1 VLSRPEGFISIMR
14 LFRRNA
20 FTLIELLVVIAIIAI
35 LIGLLLPAVQK
46 VREAAARTQCSN
58 NTKQI
63 GIACHAY
70 HDTIGTLPPAVLMN
84 TSVTDS
90 TVYTQNFGPNWAVLI
105 LPYIEQ
111 NNLYSQVQASI
122 QAYPTTAAEAGWRS
136 IVGTRIKT
144 YLCPSDVG
152 AEVLCTRASN
162 NWARG
167 NYGANAGPGM
177 FWLTTRPGA
186 VNDAAILNTGGVLSE
201 NSPNFSGAGGYPMAP
216 LSGGGVM
223 GVNTG
228 ITLLAITDGTSATI
242 MVDEL
247 RIGPS
252 ANDLRGTWAM
262 GQCGASISAGN
273 GRGDSAGPNI
283 SLSGWD
289 DINGADDRPDIGMGA
304 CAGCGSQQVTA
315 KSKHTGG
322 VNTLFGDG
330 SIRFI
335 RNGVDQ
341 RTWFLLHSRNDGQVI
356 TVDY

>member
-1 VLSRPEGFISIMR
+1 MR

-84 TSVTDS
+84 TSVANTQRWD
-90 TVYTQNFGPNWAVLI
+90 QNFGPNWAVLI

-144 YLCPSDVG
+144 YLCPSDTG
-152 AEVLCTRASN
+152 AEIACTRASN
-162 NWARG
+162 TWARG
-167 NYGANAGPGM
+167 NYGANTGPGL
-177 FWLTTRPGA
+177 FWAINNTDGA
-186 VNDAAILNTGGVLSE
+186 VLSTGGKLTE
-201 NSPNFSGAGGYPMAP
+201 NIPTFSGAGGYSGLAYA
-216 LSGGGVM
+216 GGGMM

-228 ITLLAITDGTSATI
+228 IKLTDVPDGTSATI
-242 MVDEL
+242 LVDEL

-252 ANDLRGTWAM
+252 ANDIRGTWAM

-273 GRGDSAGPNI
+273 GRADSPGPNI
-283 SLSGWD
+283 SLDGYD
-289 DINGADDRPDIGMGA
+289 DIYQGDNRPDIGMGA
-304 CAGCGSQQVTA
+304 YTSDSNQVTA

-322 VNTLFGDG
+322 VSTLFGDG

>member
-1 VLSRPEGFISIMR
+1 MPL
-14 LFRRNA
+14 RRHA

-46 VREAAARTQCSN
+46 VREAAARLQCQN
-58 NTKQI
+58 NMKQI
-63 GIACHAY
+63 GVACHAY
-70 HDTIGTLPPAVLMN
+70 HDSVSNLPPAVLMN
-84 TSVTDS
+84 SSVTDPALW
-90 TVYTQNFGPNWAVLI
+90 TQNFGPNWAVLI

-111 NNLYSQVQASI
+111 GNLFSQVSASI

-144 YLCPSDVG
+144 YLCPSDTG
-152 AEVLCTRASN
+152 ADVACTRASN
-162 NWARG
+162 TWARG

-177 FWLTTRPGA
+177 FRVNAQDGA
-186 VNDAAILNTGGVLSE
+186 VVSSGGVLVE
-201 NSPNFSGAGGYPMAP
+201 TSPNFSGAGGYPMAP

-223 GVNTG
+223 CVNSGKKLTE
-228 ITLLAITDGTSATI
+228 ITDGTSSTI

-252 ANDLRGTWAM
+252 ANDIRGTWAM

-273 GRGDSAGPNI
+273 GRDDTPGPNI
-283 SLSGWD
+283 SKDGND
-289 DINGADDRPDIGMGA
+289 DIYLGDNQPLIGMGSWPGA
-304 CAGCGSQQVTA
+304 SYQVTA

-335 RNGVDQ
+335 RDGVDQ

-356 TVDY
+356 SVDY

>member
-1 VLSRPEGFISIMR
+1 M
-14 LFRRNA
+14 
-20 FTLIELLVVIAIIAI
+20 IAIIAI

-46 VREAAARTQCSN
+46 VREAAARVQCQN
-58 NTKQI
+58 NMKQI

-70 HDTIGTLPPAVLMN
+70 HDSLGRLPPAVLLN
-84 TSVTDS
+84 SSVTSS
-90 TVYTQNFGPNWAVLI
+90 TSNSQNFGPNWAVLI

-111 NNLYSQVQASI
+111 ANLYSQVSASI
-122 QAYPTTAAEAGWRS
+122 QAYPTTAAENGWRS
-136 IVGTRIKT
+136 IVGTRVKT
-144 YLCPSDVG
+144 YLCPSDTG
-152 AEVLCTRASN
+152 AEVACTRASN
-162 NWARG
+162 TWARG

-177 FWLTTRPGA
+177 FWIGGNDGAIANVGGKLT
-186 VNDAAILNTGGVLSE
+186 E
-201 NSPNFSGAGGYPMAP
+201 NSPTFSGSGGYSGLQYP
-216 LSGGGVM
+216 GGGMM
-223 GVNTG
+223 GANTG
-228 ITLLAITDGTSATI
+228 IRLTDVTDGTSATI
-242 MVDEL
+242 LVDEL

-252 ANDLRGTWAM
+252 ATDLRGTWAM

-273 GRGDSAGPNI
+273 GRSDSPGPNI
-283 SLSGWD
+283 SLSGYD
-289 DINGADDRPDIGMGA
+289 DVDGGDDRFDIGMGA
-304 CAGCGSQQVTA
+304 CNCGSNQVTA

>member
-1 VLSRPEGFISIMR
+1 MSL
-14 LFRRNA
+14 RRRA

-46 VREAAARTQCSN
+46 VREAAARLQCQN
-58 NTKQI
+58 NQKQI
-63 GIACHAY
+63 GVACHAY
-70 HDTIGTLPPAVLMN
+70 HDSVGNLPPCVLLN
-84 TSVTDS
+84 ASVTDP
-90 TVYTQNFGPNWAVLI
+90 TRFGQNFGPNWAVLI

-111 NNLYSQVQASI
+111 GNLYSQVSASI
-122 QAYPTTAAEAGWRS
+122 QAYPTTLAEAGWRA

-152 AEVLCTRASN
+152 GEIACTRASN

-167 NYGANAGPGM
+167 NYGGNAGPGM
-177 FWLTTRPGA
+177 FWFTTRSVGDA
-186 VNDAAILNTGGVLSE
+186 SAAAILDSGGGKYGD
-201 NSPNFSGAGGYPMAP
+201 NSPNFSGAGGYPMLQYP
-216 LSGGGVM
+216 GGGVLV
-223 GVNTG
+223 VNNG
-228 ITLLAITDGTSATI
+228 IKLLAITDGTSSTI

-273 GRGDSAGPNI
+273 GRGDSPGPNI
-283 SLSGWD
+283 SQSGQD
-289 DINGADDRPDIGMGA
+289 DIDGGDDEPKIGMGA
-304 CAGCGSQQVTA
+304 CGAVLGCGSQQVTA

-335 RNGVDQ
+335 RDGVDQ

-356 TVDY
+356 SADY